1 MGAGLF
7 HAGAQISE
15 RVLPVQAQDLVPEQ
29 GVTRGVPGSSGWPVR
44 SPSRSSGVSSTF
56 SGSGPPD
63 EKDLEIAVLR
73 HQLAVLRRHVARP
86 RYSPVDRA
94 LLATLARL
102 LTRERS
108 GQPLSGYAPS
118 CVALSVLLSSTRTKQ
133 ETKEL

>member
-1 MGAGLF
+1 MGAV

-29 GVTRGVPGSSGWPVR
+29 GVHAGVPGSSGWPVR

-56 SGSGPPD
+56 SGSPPD